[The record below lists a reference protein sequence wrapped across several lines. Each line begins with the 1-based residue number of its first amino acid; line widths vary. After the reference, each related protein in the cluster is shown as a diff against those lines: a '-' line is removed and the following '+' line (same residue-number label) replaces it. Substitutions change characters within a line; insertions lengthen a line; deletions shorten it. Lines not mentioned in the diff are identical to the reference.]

1 MAQLSER
8 GRNESRVLNSLEIQN
23 FQNFHFF
30 FPPSCIAGI
39 VLKERKKTIFFVP
52 PYSTSYLTS
61 HVSPEWCPARKR
73 VTVKRYLLSTRPT
86 ITCPQLGII
95 FHIFPVLV
103 RLPFLLR
110 LQVYST
116 RTSDSTVCACSSPVI
131 LLEE

>member
-8 GRNESRVLNSLEIQN
+8 GGNESRVLNSLEIQN
-23 FQNFHFF
+23 FQLFF
-30 FPPSCIAGI
+30 SFSPFVYCRYRTEG
-39 VLKERKKTIFFVP
+39 KEENDFLRPTIFNFISHISCLTGMVP
-52 PYSTSYLTS
+52 CK
-61 HVSPEWCPARKR
+61 ER